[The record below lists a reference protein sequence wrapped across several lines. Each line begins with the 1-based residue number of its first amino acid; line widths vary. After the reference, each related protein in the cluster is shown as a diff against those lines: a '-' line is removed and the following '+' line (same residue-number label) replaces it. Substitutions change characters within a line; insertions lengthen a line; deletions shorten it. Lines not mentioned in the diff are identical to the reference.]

1 MTPDRRTLILLH
13 LAAFAV
19 FILAACAAVAVGEAE
34 GRATVVAELDPAP
47 IVHDDVGNET
57 PPPDPDLPANM
68 ARWWR
73 SGVLAGPL
81 ALGLYGLL
89 ALGSLL
95 SRTRWPRL
103 AFLRRGRV
111 QSTISIAGGLLLA
124 SAVPLAVTGT
134 LTMPGLFV
142 AISTLGFSLPPG
154 GGERAGEVPT

>member
-1 MTPDRRTLILLH
+1 MVQTGSIYGIPCRVRIR
-13 LAAFAV
+13 
-19 FILAACAAVAVGEAE
+19 IG
-34 GRATVVAELDPAP
+34 
-47 IVHDDVGNET
+47 
-57 PPPDPDLPANM
+57 PPPNLTALALWLMPANM

-154 GGERAGEVPT
+154 GGEKVAT